1 MADDNVVLNAA
12 TRALLQSLQ
21 SVQSAAQLSLKQ
33 AAQNEQAVADLL
45 EQAAD
50 ALAAVTPTRRHLVNI
65 EARLPPP
72 RTPRQPAPPA
82 PAGWKNVLSLFPF
95 VGCVHF

>member
-33 AAQNEQAVADLL
+33 AAQNEQAVADLI

-50 ALAAVTPTRRHLVNI
+50 DLGATTPTRGNIVNI
-65 EARLPPP
+65 EA
-72 RTPRQPAPPA
+72 
-82 PAGWKNVLSLFPF
+82 
-95 VGCVHF
+95 

>member
-33 AAQNEQAVADLL
+33 AAQNEQAVADLI

-50 ALAAVTPTRRHLVNI
+50 DLGATTPTRGNIVNI
-65 EARLPPP
+65 KA
-72 RTPRQPAPPA
+72 
-82 PAGWKNVLSLFPF
+82 
-95 VGCVHF
+95 

>member
-33 AAQNEQAVADLL
+33 AAQNEKAVADLV

-50 ALAAVTPTRRHLVNI
+50 DLAATTPTRGNVVNI
-65 EARLPPP
+65 KA
-72 RTPRQPAPPA
+72 
-82 PAGWKNVLSLFPF
+82 
-95 VGCVHF
+95 